1 MPYHANYSSFTQN
14 ADKKEALQL
23 VLDHYESLST
33 DQSNW
38 ICNLANASSLLWY
51 AYKSLNVNVNWT
63 GFYVAQPDQ
72 GAQNDETLLLG
83 PFQGKVACQTI
94 PFGKGV
100 CGAAA
105 ATQETQLVSDVSK
118 AAGHIACDGDT
129 KSEIVVPI
137 VDPQSRK
144 TLAVIDIDCVDLN
157 GFDEVDKF
165 YLEKLARLICTSCNF
180 NRV

>member
-14 ADKKEALQL
+14 SDKKEALQL
-23 VLDHYESLST
+23 VLDHYESLT
-33 DQSNW
+33 IDQTNW
-38 ICNLANASSLLWY
+38 VCNLANASSLLWH

-63 GFYVAQPDQ
+63 GFYVAQS
-72 GAQNDETLLLG
+72 DETLLLG
-83 PFQGKVACQTI
+83 PFQGKVACQSI

-100 CGAAA
+100 CGVTA
-105 ATQETQLVSDVSK
+105 ATQETQLVPDVSK

-137 VDPQSRK
+137 VDLQSRK

-165 YLEKLARLICTSCNF
+165 YLERLARMICTSCNF
-180 NRV
+180 NQSN